1 MKVSMFRV
9 EDAAG
14 AGPYVD
20 REDNPELAHMYAVHG
35 DADHPEPWDDPILDP
50 QEIYPDEVCG
60 FPTLCSLEEWFAGYE
75 DPLAEAGYKI
85 AVYTVE
91 LQAVRYGLKQA
102 VFVRGSRSPIRIM
115 PMR

>member
-20 REDNPELAHMYAVHG
+20 NEDNPALAHMFAVHG
-35 DADHPEPWDDPILDP
+35 DADHLDP
-50 QEIYPDEVCG
+50 FDDDLLDGIYPDEVCG
-60 FPTLCSLEEWFAGYE
+60 FPTLCALETWFEGY
-75 DPLAEAGYKI
+75 DDVLHEAGYKI
-85 AVYTVE
+85 AVYTTE
-91 LQAVRYGLKQA
+91 LQTVRYGKKQA
-102 VFVRGSRSPIRIM
+102 VFVRGSNPPVRIM